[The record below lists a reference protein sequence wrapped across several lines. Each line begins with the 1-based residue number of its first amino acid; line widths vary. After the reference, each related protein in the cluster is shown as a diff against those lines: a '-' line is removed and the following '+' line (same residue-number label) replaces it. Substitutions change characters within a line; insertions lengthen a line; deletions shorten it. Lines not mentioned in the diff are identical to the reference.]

1 MMQAIVN
8 LNTDVLQSI
17 QKQLTV
23 VKLMRNP
30 YSDVSAHQ
38 QLQQPSWQRRV
49 TFGIGLLLQEA
60 IAPTAQCTHLRQS
73 IAQLSMLLPRLQRM
87 LSLRGDL
94 HLSFVLKSLQIFKRH
109 NIMFLHVVAEHPTLL
124 QLLSNLQQCS
134 TALTRKCYI

>member
-1 MMQAIVN
+1 MQAIVN

-23 VKLMRNP
+23 VKLMPNP

-38 QLQQPSWQRRV
+38 QQPSWQRRV

-60 IAPTAQCTHLRQS
+60 VAPTAQCTHLRQS
-73 IAQLSMLLPRLQRM
+73 IAQLSMLLPRLQHM
-87 LSLRGDL
+87 LSLTGDL
-94 HLSFVLKSLQIFKRH
+94 HLSCVLTSLQIFKRH

-134 TALTRKCYI
+134 TALMRKCYI